1 MQKTELISRAY
12 APPRARVRARTA
24 LKGAGWRAKL
34 APFRYAAA
42 LIGALLRWFLQG
54 FDAFPEKTIAR
65 HGGAYGLEEWQKGRF
80 SGVVRLTAILCG
92 IFFFAGKGEHMY
104 TRPLFCRRPV
114 ANYRE
119 IIKSRLKHWRKLANM
134 SQAQAAKLAGVARST
149 WQAWEDPA
157 RYALPDVAALAAVAD
172 GCRIEPG
179 AALEWLVTEHRAQ
192 ETAPAAAPMIGG
204 GGLKIE
210 VNGF

>member
-1 MQKTELISRAY
+1 
-12 APPRARVRARTA
+12 
-24 LKGAGWRAKL
+24 
-34 APFRYAAA
+34 
-42 LIGALLRWFLQG
+42 
-54 FDAFPEKTIAR
+54 
-65 HGGAYGLEEWQKGRF
+65 
-80 SGVVRLTAILCG
+80 
-92 IFFFAGKGEHMY
+92 MY
-104 TRPLFCRRPV
+104 TRPLFTRRPV

-134 SQAQAAKLAGVARST
+134 SQAQAAKLAGVLYDYSNYLQR
-149 WQAWEDPA
+149 
-157 RYALPDVAALAAVAD
+157 PDLAALAAVAD

-210 VNGF
+210 ANGF

>member
-1 MQKTELISRAY
+1 MA
-12 APPRARVRARTA
+12 
-24 LKGAGWRAKL
+24 KGAVFRGRA
-34 APFRYAAA
+34 PDRDFVRRFFR
-42 LIGALLRWFLQG
+42 
-54 FDAFPEKTIAR
+54 
-65 HGGAYGLEEWQKGRF
+65 
-80 SGVVRLTAILCG
+80 GVWY
-92 IFFFAGKGEHMY
+92 MY
-104 TRPLFCRRPV
+104 TQRPLFSRRGV
-114 ANYRE
+114 AEYRQT
-119 IIKSRLKHWRKLANM
+119 IKGRLRYWRKAAML

-157 RYALPDVAALAAVAD
+157 RGALPDLAALAAVAD
-172 GCRIEPG
+172 ACRIEPG

>member
-1 MQKTELISRAY
+1 MA
-12 APPRARVRARTA
+12 
-24 LKGAGWRAKL
+24 KGAVFRGRA
-34 APFRYAAA
+34 PDRDFVRRFFR
-42 LIGALLRWFLQG
+42 
-54 FDAFPEKTIAR
+54 
-65 HGGAYGLEEWQKGRF
+65 
-80 SGVVRLTAILCG
+80 GVWY
-92 IFFFAGKGEHMY
+92 MY
-104 TRPLFCRRPV
+104 TQRPLFSRRGV
-114 ANYRE
+114 AEYRRV
-119 IIKSRLKHWRKLANM
+119 IKGRLRYWRKAAML

-157 RYALPDVAALAAVAD
+157 RGALPDLAALAAVAD

>member
-1 MQKTELISRAY
+1 
-12 APPRARVRARTA
+12 
-24 LKGAGWRAKL
+24 
-34 APFRYAAA
+34 
-42 LIGALLRWFLQG
+42 
-54 FDAFPEKTIAR
+54 
-65 HGGAYGLEEWQKGRF
+65 
-80 SGVVRLTAILCG
+80 
-92 IFFFAGKGEHMY
+92 MY
-104 TRPLFCRRPV
+104 TRPLFTHRPE
-114 ANYRE
+114 AEYRE

-157 RYALPDVAALAAVAD
+157 RGALPDLAALAAVAD

-192 ETAPAAAPMIGG
+192 ETVPAAAPMIGG

>member
-1 MQKTELISRAY
+1 
-12 APPRARVRARTA
+12 
-24 LKGAGWRAKL
+24 
-34 APFRYAAA
+34 
-42 LIGALLRWFLQG
+42 
-54 FDAFPEKTIAR
+54 
-65 HGGAYGLEEWQKGRF
+65 
-80 SGVVRLTAILCG
+80 
-92 IFFFAGKGEHMY
+92 MY
-104 TRPLFCRRPV
+104 SRPLFCRRPV

-119 IIKSRLKHWRKLANM
+119 IIKSRLKHWRKLANL
-134 SQAQAAKLAGVARST
+134 SQAQAGKLAGVARST

-157 RYALPDVAALAAVAD
+157 RGALPDLAALAAVAD

-179 AALEWLVTEHRAQ
+179 AALEWLVTDRAQ